1 MVKGNSRLFET
12 PHAID
17 VIFRLWIY
25 ARKEDTCA
33 GGNRG
38 NGCRDQVLVTTVGT
52 INLRV
57 YATETGSRAGHLA
70 RHPGAEAWGGV
81 VQAFLSRKS
90 LMRMLGAVFAEMGED
105 WMARRWLAE
114 DAIALA
120 ASST

>member
-70 RHPGAEAWGGV
+70 RHPGAEAWGAWCRRFCPG
-81 VQAFLSRKS
+81 SR
-90 LMRMLGAVFAEMGED
+90 
-105 WMARRWLAE
+105 
-114 DAIALA
+114 
-120 ASST
+120 